1 VNKYKKY
8 KKIYAIALL
17 VLMILSISSVFVFA
31 EPVKYI
37 PLEKSVFGGSGIAG
51 DASTETLSDFVG
63 YAFKLG
69 LGIAVVLTIVMIMFG
84 GIQYMT
90 TESFN
95 GKGDAKKRINDALIG
110 LGLALVSYLLLYTI
124 NPCLV
129 NFSSCNNKLLENKTP
144 TGSSLNYI
152 NKNV

>member
-1 VNKYKKY
+1 VKKYKKY
-8 KKIYAIALL
+8 KKIYAIVLL
-17 VLMILSISSVFVFA
+17 VLMVLSISSVFVFA
-31 EPVKYI
+31 EPVTYY
-37 PLEKSVFGGSGIAG
+37 PLEESVFGAGGPAG
-51 DASTETLSDFVG
+51 DASTKNLSDFVG

-129 NFSSCNNKLLENKTP
+129 NFSGCNNKLLDVKNTQRTVPFIEP
-144 TGSSLNYI
+144 TI
-152 NKNV
+152 

>member
-1 VNKYKKY
+1 MV
-8 KKIYAIALL
+8 
-17 VLMILSISSVFVFA
+17 LSISSVFVFA
-31 EPVKYI
+31 EPVTYY
-37 PLEKSVFGGSGIAG
+37 PLEESVFGAGGAAGGGS
-51 DASTETLSDFVG
+51 TKTLSEFVG

-95 GKGDAKKRINDALIG
+95 GKGDARKRINDALIG

-129 NFSSCNNKLLENKTP
+129 DFTGKKGCSAPNKLLENKTP
-144 TGSSLNYI
+144 AGSSLNNL

>member
-1 VNKYKKY
+1 MV
-8 KKIYAIALL
+8 
-17 VLMILSISSVFVFA
+17 LSISSAFVFA
-31 EPVKYI
+31 ASVEYK
-37 PLEKSVFGGSGIAG
+37 PLEPTIFGGSGIAG
-51 DASTETLSDFVG
+51 DANTKTLSDFVG

-129 NFSSCNNKLLENKTP
+129 NFSGCNNKLLDVKNTQRTVPFIAP
-144 TGSSLNYI
+144 TI
-152 NKNV
+152 

>member
-1 VNKYKKY
+1 MV
-8 KKIYAIALL
+8 
-17 VLMILSISSVFVFA
+17 LSISSTFVFSA
-31 EPVKYI
+31 KVEYQQLEPT
-37 PLEKSVFGGSGIAG
+37 VFGKEGV
-51 DASTETLSDFVG
+51 DTKTLSDFVG

-110 LGLALVSYLLLYTI
+110 LGLALVSYLLLYII

-129 NFSSCNNKLLENKTP
+129 NFSSCSNKLLENKTP